1 MRTAHPTRKRH
12 ALADGA
18 PLLRLED
25 VQVSYGGIKA
35 LRGVSLEVKPGEI
48 VAMIGAN
55 GAGKTTT
62 LKTVVR
68 LLPLAHGSI
77 SYAGEMVS
85 GLTPEDLVARGVSLV
100 PEGRAI
106 FPNLSVRENLICGAA
121 NRHRSTTPWTLE
133 RVYGIFPRLKER
145 EGNLGANLSGGE
157 QQMLAIGRAL
167 MTNPLLLILDE
178 ATEGLAP
185 LIRKEIW
192 NCLGGLKQT
201 GLSML
206 VIDKNLKA
214 LCQIADHHYVL
225 EKGHVVWQG
234 STEALKADWA
244 QVQVHV
250 GV

>member
-1 MRTAHPTRKRH
+1 MTD
-12 ALADGA
+12 ALLSIDG
-18 PLLRLED
+18 LH
-25 VQVSYGGIKA
+25 SGYGMVPV
-35 LRGVSLEVKPGEI
+35 LHGVSLQIPRGAVTTL
-48 VAMIGAN
+48 IGRN
-55 GAGKTTT
+55 SMGKTTT
-62 LKTVVR
+62 VKTIMGQLPARQGAMR
-68 LLPLAHGSI
+68 LAGADITRLA
-77 SYAGEMVS
+77 
-85 GLTPEDLVARGVSLV
+85 DWRVARAGIGLV